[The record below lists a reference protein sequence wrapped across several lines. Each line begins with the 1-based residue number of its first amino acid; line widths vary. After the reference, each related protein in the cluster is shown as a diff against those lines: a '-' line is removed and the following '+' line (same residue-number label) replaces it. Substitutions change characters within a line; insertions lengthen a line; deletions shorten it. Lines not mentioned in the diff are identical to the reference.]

1 MSIEVS
7 KVYLEVPET
16 TLSSDVRVSQVLLEI
31 PGGVTFNG
39 ITFAKTDALPTL
51 VATAT
56 TGGTVDV
63 QVAQVVLELPGT
75 ANLETMGVSQAWMEL
90 PGDVGAR
97 DITVTQTED
106 LPALSAS
113 MFDIVGQVNGGG
125 TVSEGYPHRSVTAT
139 QTETMPALSAA
150 MGEVGTLG
158 PALITAL
165 QTEELPTLA
174 FVADAQRTITA
185 AQTEELPALSARIG
199 ERAPGTGVPGKG
211 RPRPRTPRVAV
222 RIDGVLHVGTYGEI
236 NDLVARLAAEDAKRA
251 EPVASNR
258 QAKDKAR
265 KAAGRLDDRMT
276 VASVDLGDLEAEAPD
291 VAPQGAVLRDLRAE
305 YARAYAQALARADA
319 ETKAQAEIQAAR
331 MQIAA
336 EAIAARARIEA
347 ELAEARMRLAE
358 EEARL
363 QRALQDADDIAA
375 INRVVEAL

>member
-16 TLSSDVRVSQVLLEI
+16 TLDTGVDVSQVYLEV
-31 PGGVTFNG
+31 PGSTGYNG
-39 ITFAKTDALPTL
+39 ITFAKTDALPAL

-56 TGGTVDV
+56 VGTTIDV
-63 QVAQVVLELPGT
+63 QVAQVVLEVPGT
-75 ANLETMGVSQAWMEL
+75 ATVESMAVSQAWMEV
-90 PGDVGAR
+90 PGDVG
-97 DITVTQTED
+97 
-106 LPALSAS
+106 
-113 MFDIVGQVNGGG
+113 
-125 TVSEGYPHRSVTAT
+125 
-139 QTETMPALSAA
+139 
-150 MGEVGTLG
+150 
-158 PALITAL
+158 
-165 QTEELPTLA
+165 
-174 FVADAQRTITA
+174 QRTITA
-185 AQTEELPALSARIG
+185 AQTETLPSLAAAMYDIIGTVDGGGAITEGYPHRAVTAQQTEALPALSAAAGDATLAPRLVTVAQTEALPALAFVADAQRVITVEQGEEMPSLSARIN
-199 ERAPGTGVPGKG
+199 ERPVSPGVPGKG
-211 RPRPRTPRVAV
+211 RPRPRMPRVAV

-319 ETKAQAEIQAAR
+319 ETRAQAEIQAAR

-347 ELAEARMRLAE
+347 EMAEVRGRLAE

-363 QRALQDADDIAA
+363 ARALQDADDIVA
-375 INRVVEAL
+375 INRVVKTL